1 MMNWEAKKEK
11 DNSHCLRYLLWDDQ
25 GLLIAEIN
33 QWYDGWLLKVIKISY
48 SPLGVYRTIEQAK
61 IAAEKLIVMEKL

>member
-33 QWYDGWLLKVIKISY
+33 QWYDGWLLKGVNISY
-48 SPLGVYRTIEQAK
+48 SSLGVYRTIEQAK